1 MSGER
6 ATAGAE
12 AADALVARHQKM
24 LSGSVQGD
32 LPAAEIAG
40 FVDEIAAAGAAT
52 PAGSS
57 RDALRDILYFW
68 AGDLANRGERTRD
81 APLPKLAPFAG
92 TADPGPRTETSLPQ
106 PPSIAPDDPILP
118 MRARGSTSILRG
130 IEKLIRRSPPP
141 PAAAPDPDGDVE
153 REARARSIL
162 RLAALARQWRTTK
175 DAETRHGYLLTGK
188 ALTEASLYVEEDAD
202 IRALVEASQDAAGSA
217 ERRRRNVRRAFVTLL
232 ILALG
237 GAALAIYFFEEQQ
250 KKLLVLEL
258 QEQQIASIGIARER
272 DNIRRQAR
280 RAIDALERDDIAPLR
295 RFLQDVGDANP
306 DELARLRLD
315 PAPAGPLL
323 DIASQKKP
331 QKAAWAS
338 PPRQAGP
345 EDDCKGFLWLGSKD
359 DSRLADKRDPSAL
372 KPGESVALDN
382 RSDIR
387 LRTDWPNPDTYA
399 MSAQNGLVPAGAI
412 VTITSETRAFRAG
425 QVWAAVSVPREYCT
439 TAFLQYAGPA
449 TGTAPV
455 LAALHQLGIQTP
467 PAEQVATAKGLAEV
481 RYFWPEDRAV
491 SERAAAALR
500 SALPGRN
507 VRLLALTNFPTKPP
521 SGTIEVWMDLGG

>member
-6 ATAGAE
+6 ATAGTE

-40 FVDEIAAAGAAT
+40 FVDEIAAAGAVT

-92 TADPGPRTETSLPQ
+92 AADPGPRTETSLPQ

-141 PAAAPDPDGDVE
+141 PAAAPDPDGDIE

-175 DAETRHGYLLTGK
+175 DADTRRGYLLTGK
-188 ALTEASLYVEEDAD
+188 ALTEASLYGDEDAD
-202 IRALVEASQDAAGSA
+202 IRALVEASEAT
-217 ERRRRNVRRAFVTLL
+217 ERRWRNIKRALVTLL

-237 GAALAIYFFEEQQ
+237 LAALGIYFFEEQQ
-250 KKLLVLEL
+250 KKLLVLKL
-258 QEQQIASIGIARER
+258 QEQQLASAGIARER
-272 DNIRRQAR
+272 DHIRGQAR
-280 RAIDALERDDIAPLR
+280 RAIDALERGDIAPLR

-306 DELARLRLD
+306 DELARLRFD

-331 QKAAWAS
+331 QKAAWTS

-345 EDDCKGFLWLGSKD
+345 GDDCKGFLWLGSKD

-449 TGTAPV
+449 SGTAPV

-467 PAEQVATAKGLAEV
+467 PAEQVATAKGLAEL

-507 VRLLALTNFPTKPP
+507 VRVLALTNFPTKPP
-521 SGTIEVWMDLGG
+521 SGTIEVWLDLGG